1 MDLAPSSTRG
11 LREMYISFDWEHS
24 PGAMILGPIEYKEC
38 IHGLGVAAASF
49 FVFLTSGCLGLQ
61 LPIIALQGL
70 NYLYRATAHQISR
83 LESLM
88 MMIKTDKCS
97 RKCQGFFDPAQ

>member
-1 MDLAPSSTRG
+1 MSVNRCTRLDPQCRKIYDPGAMDLAPSSTRG

-70 NYLYRATAHQISR
+70 KYLYRVTAWQTVA
-83 LESLM
+83 LSL
-88 MMIKTDKCS
+88 
-97 RKCQGFFDPAQ
+97 